1 MTEAK
6 TATLGAIRLVG
17 ARLLVGVMA
26 AGALATLAAGLA
38 TGSPATIPAMIMC
51 AVVLTL
57 PVWQVITRRVD
68 AGARIV
74 MGITAPLIP
83 AALLAVLSGHPWQI
97 DIHMAFF
104 AMLAVLVALCDWRAI
119 LAGTLVTALH
129 HLILNFAAPVFV
141 FGADPGLGR
150 VVLHAVIVLV
160 EAGVLMW
167 TANQLVFLIG
177 QSKSAIDA
185 AAALQAA
192 SDVQQERNRLVIDN
206 VRAAF
211 ARLSDG
217 DLTVRIETEF
227 DPEQEPLRL
236 DFNDAITELEAMM
249 RALVDSVDRIDGTTI
264 EITQAAGDLASRTER
279 EAATLEHTAAAASRS
294 SSAVKDVAVRAA
306 ESERLFGV
314 AFAAAEDGDKIVSDA
329 KAAMSEIARSSD
341 AIGDIVGLID
351 GIAFQ
356 TTLLALNAGVEAA
369 RSGDAGRG
377 FAVVAT
383 EVRALAEKAG
393 MAAAEIKK
401 LIGASADQIDR
412 GVELV
417 ERAGATVR
425 GIVDRFAEVRS
436 HIADIAGSTDAQAE
450 AINTVNVAIRNIDGV
465 TQQNAAMAEQSSA
478 ATQSLA
484 TDIKRL
490 SALTR
495 RFRFDQGTDFEDERH
510 MMPER
515 GVRRAA

>member
-1 MTEAK
+1 MTETK
-6 TATLGAIRLVG
+6 TATLEAIRMVG

-26 AGALATLAAGLA
+26 VGAMATGAVGLA
-38 TGSPATIPAMIMC
+38 TGSPATLTATIIC
-51 AVVLTL
+51 VLVLVL
-57 PVWQVITRRVD
+57 PVWQVFRRRID
-68 AGARIV
+68 ASARIV

-83 AALLAVLSGHPWQI
+83 AAMLAVLSGHPWQI

-104 AMLAVLVALCDWRAI
+104 AMLALLVALCDWRAI
-119 LAGTLVTALH
+119 LAGTLVTAVH
-129 HLILNFAAPVFV
+129 HLILNFVAPVLV
-141 FGADPGLGR
+141 FGHDPGLAR
-150 VVLHAVIVLV
+150 VILHAVIVLV

-167 TANQLVFLIG
+167 TANQLVFLIH
-177 QSKSAIDA
+177 QSQNAIDGA
-185 AAALQAA
+185 TALQAA
-192 SDVQQERNRLVIDN
+192 SDLQQARNQLVIDN

-217 DLTVRIETEF
+217 DLTVRIDTDFDTEH
-227 DPEQEPLRL
+227 EPLRL
-236 DFNDAITELEAMM
+236 DFNAAIAEIEMMM
-249 RALVDSVDRIDGTTI
+249 RTLVELVERIDETTV

-279 EAATLEHTAAAASRS
+279 EAATLEHTAVAASRS
-294 SSAVKDVAVRAA
+294 SSAVKDVAIRAA

-314 AFAAAEDGDKIVSDA
+314 AFAEAENGDKIVSDA
-329 KAAMSEIARSSD
+329 KAAMAEIARSSD

-369 RSGDAGRG
+369 RSGEAGRG

-393 MAAAEIKK
+393 LAAAEIKT
-401 LIGASADQIDR
+401 LISASANQIDR
-412 GVELV
+412 GVTLV

-425 GIVDRFAEVRS
+425 GIVDRFGEVRS
-436 HIADIAGSTDAQAE
+436 HVADIAGSTDQQAA
-450 AINTVNVAIRNIDGV
+450 AIDTVNVAIRNIDGV

-484 TDIKRL
+484 NDIKQL

-495 RFRFDQGTDFEDERH
+495 RFRFDDGTDAGDGH
-510 MMPER
+510 PA
-515 GVRRAA
+515 VRNRVMHRAA